1 MHEDEDAGNGPFVR
15 LMGIFK
21 TQWVPIDVIIILDTD
36 HIVHV
41 QNTDVL
47 DTYHILYVQDTDV
60 LDTYQIVRVHKN

>member
-1 MHEDEDAGNGPFVR
+1 MR
-15 LMGIFK
+15 LMGIIK